1 MPGIYRM
8 CRPVVQEEYR
18 SAGFSPEKSEIGTK
32 TLSVPT
38 ESHETAM
45 KTQGDNL
52 TKFSNPNNTQVRK
65 CELSRST
72 QDALLR
78 LAANPQD
85 ACALV
90 TVYDEYGDDLKASAT
105 RWFGRGPEVRNKA
118 IKSILAAIARLAK
131 TYDPQSMD
139 AAEWVRRCADSEAI

>member
-105 RWFGRGPEVRNKA
+105 RWFGRGREQSHQKHLGGNCSTGEDLRSA
-118 IKSILAAIARLAK
+118 IHGCRRMGSPLRRL
-131 TYDPQSMD
+131 
-139 AAEWVRRCADSEAI
+139 